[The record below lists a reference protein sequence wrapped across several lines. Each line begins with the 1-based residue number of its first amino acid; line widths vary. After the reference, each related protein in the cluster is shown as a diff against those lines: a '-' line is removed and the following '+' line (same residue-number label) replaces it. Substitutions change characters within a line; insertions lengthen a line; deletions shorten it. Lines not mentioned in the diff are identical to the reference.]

1 MERQA
6 LIHRTLLATTAVPKG
21 RQVVQEIFFNPQYK
35 GAEVP
40 QPRISKPMRHFYVA
54 PSFLLNISTAP
65 SFLNNIS
72 THRSGSTK

>member
-6 LIHRTLLATTAVPKG
+6 LIHSTLLATTGVPKG
-21 RQVVQEIFFNPQYK
+21 RQVIQEIFFNPQYK
-35 GAEVP
+35 GAGVP
-40 QPRISKPMRHFYVA
+40 QPPISKPMPHFYVA
-54 PSFLLNISTAP
+54 PSFLFNISTAP